1 MAYASRAYECKPIC
15 NYNAA
20 ERHMNETKP
29 VRSEKWRSDER
40 PLRKRSQYHYR
51 LQHGTWQGRS
61 FYDVIHHR
69 TPLIRYWE
77 PFDNGDHVVSLF
89 YWNSMSSRDFMSAHR
104 WGGWNRLTT
113 TTGTE
118 VCMPLS
124 SVPNSARWFQGS
136 FESPFDGTNFTAHLV
151 FDESRKLKVDESV
164 MVPVCKPVSSDHDK
178 TYRASIRNEIR
189 VFKDIMLIQFQRIR
203 DNVTYNHR
211 DGVPFQETKTTRSD
225 EYHTIRSLLTKK
237 LVGVDLDDAENARLM
252 QALIDVGQH
261 VYNSLASKSAWSA
274 GALKYDWRSRLST
287 IAPDYEPPEFDA
299 FVAAFERT
307 VIKAVG
313 GDRTSAVK
321 LIGDMGVFPLASEM
335 PRNYK
340 FTQVSDFT
348 EFFDVYKTLLT
359 RFEDIKKRLSKV

>member
-1 MAYASRAYECKPIC
+1 MYSNRAYECKPIC

-20 ERHMNETKP
+20 ERHTNETKP

-51 LQHGTWQGRS
+51 LQHGTWQGRN

-124 SVPNSARWFQGS
+124 SAATSARWFQGS

-164 MVPVCKPVSSDHDK
+164 TVPVCKSVSSDHDK
-178 TYRASIRNEIR
+178 AYRARIRHEIR

-203 DNVTYNHR
+203 DSVDYSHR
-211 DGVPFQETKTTRSD
+211 DGTPFQETRTTRSD
-225 EYHTIRSLLTKK
+225 EYRTIRVLLTKK
-237 LVGVDLDDAENARLM
+237 INGADLDNAENARLM

-261 VYNSLASKSAWSA
+261 VYNSLASKSAYSA
-274 GALKYDWRSRLST
+274 GALRYDWRSGQSALN
-287 IAPDYEPPEFDA
+287 PNYEPPEFDA

-307 VIKAVG
+307 VIKAVD

-321 LIGDMGVFPLASEM
+321 LIGDMGLFTPVSEM
-335 PRNYK
+335 PRKYK

-348 EFFDVYKTLLT
+348 QFFDVYKTLLT
-359 RFEDIKKRLSKV
+359 RFEDIKNRLSKV